1 MKNIG
6 SQAVTAGTKQRRMRN
21 WLGWMLAAAIL
32 ATLLPFL
39 DPGELL
45 RAFERLSAFEILLLL
60 ALTTLD
66 RILMGVK
73 WGVLLRIAGVELSWA
88 RIVAAYYQGTFVGIL
103 MPSHIGG
110 DLLRAWLVARDSGI
124 RYPVFASL
132 VMERLLGFVSAV
144 NWALLGSVFL
154 SIRFDPQ
161 RWPLWAGLGLLAAL
175 SGNGLFL
182 LSLHRRTHAFI
193 LARLGRRHRSRGIG
207 ILHGFYE
214 SYARFSR
221 DSGRLALDFALT
233 LFEHLLQM
241 AIVFVIARSLD
252 IAAPAAVFFA
262 ATAVYLLILRIP
274 VAPDGWGVGEATA
287 IGVFALIGITAENAF
302 AVSLTGHALMLAGA
316 LPGLLV
322 FLLHRQQPGE
332 LLARIEATGKT
343 PRPGPRVELRTGSC
357 NGCGSCPPCGVSPC
371 SAERMEA
378 SSSPAECTCG
388 IDHAH
393 GSNC

>member
-1 MKNIG
+1 MKNPG
-6 SQAVTAGTKQRRMRN
+6 SQPATAGPKKWRMRN
-21 WLGWMLAAAIL
+21 WLGWLLAAAIL
-32 ATLLPFL
+32 ATLLLFL

-45 RAFERLSAFEILLLL
+45 RAFGRLSAFEILLLL

-132 VMERLLGFVSAV
+132 VMERLLGFVSAI
-144 NWALLGSVFL
+144 NWALSGAVLL
-154 SIRFDPQ
+154 TIRFDPQ
-161 RWPLWAGLGLLAAL
+161 RWPLWLGLGLLAAL
-175 SGNGLFL
+175 SGNGLFV

-193 LARLGRRHRSRGIG
+193 LARLGRRQRLRMIG
-207 ILHGFYE
+207 ILHEFYE

-221 DSGRLALDFALT
+221 DPGRLALNFGLT

-241 AIVFVIARSLD
+241 TIVFIIALSLD
-252 IAAPAAVFFA
+252 ITVPAAVFLA

-274 VAPDGWGVGEATA
+274 VAPDGWGAGEATA

-302 AVSLTGHALMLAGA
+302 AVSVTGHALMLVGV
-316 LPGLLV
+316 LPGLLF
-322 FLLHRQQPGE
+322 FLLRHQRPTE
-332 LLARIEATGKT
+332 LVERIEATEER
-343 PRPGPRVELRTGSC
+343 RPPG
-357 NGCGSCPPCGVSPC
+357 
-371 SAERMEA
+371 
-378 SSSPAECTCG
+378 
-388 IDHAH
+388 
-393 GSNC
+393 